1 MPPKPALTSSFL
13 VSTDAEN
20 EVVCPLT
27 NQDGS
32 QCRKRCI
39 GEKRYR
45 SMQEHIRRAHPDHY
59 IPKLPA
65 TEESFQLMIST
76 PPSQRPHVQPTSTL
90 PALKGSSVTSG
101 LFEQPGAGAMT
112 AQPPAAA
119 NAAVALTQLHN
130 WDSDFDVFP
139 DSDYKRETS
148 GLELPSLRAQFHED
162 TLPPFQPT
170 RPRELLP
177 SILQSPGSRYSSL
190 PPIQRRGERLPRPR
204 KPSMGQNAR
213 KGKHERGK
221 SREFSAKD
229 FSRRLS
235 VEGRKAMSAEPPTA
249 AWVQGKR
256 WEDLIEAATSATE
269 ADDDRDLTPMPQ
281 SPNFPPSTTAAATA
295 AGTGIAPTT
304 TTTTARRLS
313 AADSI
318 STSGDVNKRSSL
330 PPGFR
335 PFGHHL
341 HHPQAGRYNASPLQ
355 RTLTPPPPDVL
366 GPNDPEPFPS
376 VESLES
382 AGSGQNFHI
391 SGSGLPTSASSND
404 NTSPLQHHS
413 HPYQHSQSSSFG
425 SKSDVL
431 EIYCASCSRPW
442 LLKNAFACT
451 ECICGVCSDCVGQI
465 ISSPVVTVQ
474 PGLAPM
480 RRGCPR
486 CGVMGGRWKRFN
498 IDIR

>member
-1 MPPKPALTSSFL
+1 MDRSAGSGAL
-13 VSTDAEN
+13 E
-20 EVVCPLT
+20 
-27 NQDGS
+27 
-32 QCRKRCI
+32 
-39 GEKRYR
+39 
-45 SMQEHIRRAHPDHY
+45 SMQEHIRRAHPDYY

-76 PPSQRPHVQPTSTL
+76 PPSQKPPQQPVVAASARKG
-90 PALKGSSVTSG
+90 PADPNDLAPLLEQVGAVTG
-101 LFEQPGAGAMT
+101 
-112 AQPPAAA
+112 PPPTTA
-119 NAAVALTQLHN
+119 NAAVALAQLHN

-139 DSDYKRETS
+139 DSDYKRDAS
-148 GLELPSLRAQFHED
+148 AGFELPSLRAQFSED
-162 TLPPFQPT
+162 TLPPFQPSRT
-170 RPRELLP
+170 RELLP

-190 PPIQRRGERLPRPR
+190 PPLQRREREKLQRPR
-204 KPSMGQNAR
+204 KNSMGQNAR

-229 FSRRLS
+229 FTRRLS

-256 WEDLIEAATSATE
+256 WEDLIEAATTATE
-269 ADDDRDLTPMPQ
+269 ADDDRDLTPMPR
-281 SPNFPPSTTAAATA
+281 SPNFPPSTDTAHGSAMAASLQH
-295 AGTGIAPTT
+295 
-304 TTTTARRLS
+304 TTTARRLS
-313 AADSI
+313 AADPSA
-318 STSGDVNKRSSL
+318 TTGGAGKRSSL

-335 PFGHHL
+335 PLGHYLQHQ
-341 HHPQAGRYNASPLQ
+341 PGQYNASPLQ
-355 RTLTPPPPDVL
+355 RALTPPPPDVL

-376 VESLES
+376 VESVES
-382 AGSGQNFHI
+382 AGSGHNFHI
-391 SGSGLPTSASSND
+391 SASGLPTSVSSND
-404 NTSPLQHHS
+404 NTSPLQHYS

-425 SKSDVL
+425 SKSEVL

-474 PGLAPM
+474 PGFAPM

-486 CGVMGGRWKRFN
+486 CGVMGGKWKRFQL
-498 IDIR
+498 DFR

>member
-1 MPPKPALTSSFL
+1 MARNAAKD
-13 VSTDAEN
+13 VS
-20 EVVCPLT
+20 
-27 NQDGS
+27 G
-32 QCRKRCI
+32 
-39 GEKRYR
+39 

-65 TEESFQLMIST
+65 TEESFQLMINT
-76 PPSQRPHVQPTSTL
+76 PPSQRPQV
-90 PALKGSSVTSG
+90 
-101 LFEQPGAGAMT
+101 QPGAAPVPGQRGPLDGSDNASLLEQAGAGT
-112 AQPPAAA
+112 LITQVPGAA
-119 NAAVALTQLHN
+119 NAAVALTQMHQ

-139 DSDYKRETS
+139 DSDYKRDLSS
-148 GLELPSLRAQFHED
+148 GFELPSLRAAFHED
-162 TLPPFQPT
+162 ILPPFQPSRT
-170 RPRELLP
+170 RELLP

-190 PPIQRRGERLPRPR
+190 PPIQRRGDRDRLQRPR
-204 KPSMGQNAR
+204 KTSMGQNAR

-221 SREFSAKD
+221 SRDFSAKE

-235 VEGRKAMSAEPPTA
+235 IEGRKAMSAEPPTA

-295 AGTGIAPTT
+295 GTTHPTSSVD
-304 TTTTARRLS
+304 RRLS

-318 STSGDVNKRSSL
+318 SSGANKRSSL

-335 PFGHHL
+335 PFSHHL
-341 HHPQAGRYNASPLQ
+341 HSQHGQYNASPLQ
-355 RTLTPPPPDVL
+355 RALTPPPPDSL

-376 VESLES
+376 VESLDS

-391 SGSGLPTSASSND
+391 SGSGLPTSASSNE
-404 NTSPLQHHS
+404 NTSPLQYHS

-425 SKSDVL
+425 SKSEVL
-431 EIYCASCSRPW
+431 EIYCASCGRPW

-474 PGLAPM
+474 PGFAPM

-486 CGVMGGRWKRFN
+486 CGVMGGKWKRFQL
-498 IDIR
+498 DFR

>member
-1 MPPKPALTSSFL
+1 MARNAGRGALGLRVT
-13 VSTDAEN
+13 TQ
-20 EVVCPLT
+20 LT
-27 NQDGS
+27 QR
-32 QCRKRCI
+32 QQ
-39 GEKRYR
+39 EKRYR
-45 SMQEHIRRAHPDHY
+45 SMQEHIRRAHPDYY

-76 PPSQRPHVQPTSTL
+76 PPSQRPQQPSQPTAVA
-90 PALKGSSVTSG
+90 PARRGPSDASDHTPL
-101 LFEQPGAGAMT
+101 LEQPATLTG
-112 AQPPAAA
+112 QPPATA
-119 NAAVALTQLHN
+119 NAAVALAQLHN

-139 DSDYKRETS
+139 DSDYRRDTS

-162 TLPPFQPT
+162 TLPPFQPSRT
-170 RPRELLP
+170 RELLP
-177 SILQSPGSRYSSL
+177 SILQSPSGRYSSL
-190 PPIQRRGERLPRPR
+190 PPIQRRDKLQRPR

-221 SREFSAKD
+221 SREFSAKE

-281 SPNFPPSTTAAATA
+281 SPNFPPSASTTAASTH
-295 AGTGIAPTT
+295 PTT
-304 TTTTARRLS
+304 ATTGRRLS
-313 AADSI
+313 AADSV
-318 STSGDVNKRSSL
+318 TASGGANKRSSL

-341 HHPQAGRYNASPLQ
+341 QPQHGQYNASPLQ
-355 RTLTPPPPDVL
+355 RTLTPPPPDSL
-366 GPNDPEPFPS
+366 GPNEPEPFPS

-425 SKSDVL
+425 SKSEVL
-431 EIYCASCSRPW
+431 EIYCASCGRPW

-474 PGLAPM
+474 PGYAPM

-486 CGVMGGRWKRFN
+486 CGVMGGKWKRFQL
-498 IDIR
+498 DFR